1 MKRMKI
7 AAAAVVLVM
16 LASAMIIGISA
27 TQYDADGDANTPNA
41 NQLTYTVDLSKE
53 KSASV
58 ILNSNIDYYYKLNG
72 IVGVK
77 FEAGLE
83 TNTLKEISETPTPIP
98 DSGKQ
103 VIISATVSE
112 ANEDGKEKR
121 LMVTLSKEDIT
132 TLASTVYVKA
142 TVTVTIDD
150 IATVLDS
157 ITYTIEII
165 SSSVVYERTEK
176 ITFIKDVYSAVNL
189 RDLKYTKKTSSDG
202 PAVKEQEIDAKYR
215 FYGLI
220 LPEGLSI
227 TPEGVI
233 SGIAKNITTEN
244 IDSTAT
250 LLIEDP
256 KTGETGYV
264 TINIKISDF
273 GYKVYDDTKE
283 LMNNNKIYYVEK
295 GKTLR
300 VEVDSS
306 AANYISAIKLSDN
319 KPSHE
324 FVEITNNSARLEDCT
339 NGTGTYRIYI
349 GYAEG
354 PNPTTLLQSFAYFDV
369 YVIGNVTGVGSEIL
383 VGSR

>member
-1 MKRMKI
+1 MKI

-27 TQYDADGDANTPNA
+27 TQYDADGDGDANTPNA
-41 NQLTYTVDLSKE
+41 NQLTYTVDLSRKDF
-53 KSASV
+53 ASV

-72 IVGVK
+72 TVSVK

-83 TNTLKEISETPTPIP
+83 TGTLKEISETPTSIL
-98 DSGKQ
+98 DSGGQ
-103 VIISATVSE
+103 VKISATVSG
-112 ANEDGKEKR
+112 ATEDTEEKR

-142 TVTVTIDD
+142 TVTVTIGGVE
-150 IATVLDS
+150 TVLDS
-157 ITYTIEII
+157 ITYTIKII

-176 ITFIKDVYSAVNL
+176 ITFVKDVYSAVNL
-189 RDLKYTKKTSSDG
+189 RDLTYTKKTYSDNT
-202 PAVKEQEIDAKYR
+202 AEQAQKIDTKYR

-227 TPEGVI
+227 TSEGVI

-244 IDSTAT
+244 IDFTAT

-256 KTGETGYV
+256 KTGETGSV

-273 GYKVYDDTKE
+273 GYKVYADTKE
-283 LMNNNKIYYVEK
+283 LDNNNKIYYVEK

-306 AANYISAIKLSDN
+306 AANYISAIKLSGD
-319 KPSHE
+319 KLSYE
-324 FVEITNNSARLEDCT
+324 FVEITSNSATLKDCT

-354 PNPTTLLQSFAYFDV
+354 PKPTTLLQSFAYFDV
-369 YVIGNVTGVGSEIL
+369 YVIGNVTGVGSAIL